1 MFEKYLDIHP
11 EVREA
16 LHKGKAVVALES
28 TIISH
33 GMPYPQNRET
43 AIRCQQIVRENGAV
57 PATIGILN
65 GRPTIGLN
73 EDQVETI
80 ATDKSVIK
88 VSRRDLPFVIS
99 KGKNGATTVAS
110 SMILAHMAGI
120 PIFVT
125 GGIGGAHRGAHK
137 TFDVSADLMELA
149 NTNVAVVCS
158 GCKSIIDIGL
168 TLEYLETHGVPVV
181 GYRTEEFPAFYTRKS
196 GFKVDFRVDSPE
208 EIANAIRAKWD
219 LNLQGGL
226 VISNPIP
233 EEYAMSQD
241 LINESI
247 DEAVEKADQLDIRGK
262 ELTPFLLS
270 EIESFTEGESL
281 KSNQE
286 LVFSNTF
293 LAAELAVALA
303 KTRD

>member
-11 EVREA
+11 EVQDA
-16 LHKGKAVVALES
+16 LDSGKAVVALES

-33 GMPYPQNRET
+33 GMPFPQNRDT
-43 AIRCQQIVRENGAV
+43 AVRCQEIIREKGAV
-57 PATIGILN
+57 PATIGILK
-65 GRPTIGLN
+65 GRPTIGLDRAQI
-73 EDQVETI
+73 EVM
-80 ATDKSVIK
+80 ATDDSVIK
-88 VSRRDLPFVIS
+88 VSRRDLPFVVS
-99 KGKNGATTVAS
+99 QERNGATTVAS

-120 PIFVT
+120 QIFVT

-149 NTNVAVVCS
+149 QTDVAVVCS

-168 TLEYLETHGVPVV
+168 TLEYLETHGVPIV
-181 GYRTEEFPAFYTRKS
+181 GYMTDEFPAFYTRKS
-196 GFKVDFRVDSPE
+196 GFKVDFRVETPE
-208 EIANAIRAKWD
+208 ELARAIQAKWD
-219 LNLQGGL
+219 LKLQGGL

-233 EEYAMSQD
+233 EEFAMSQD

-270 EIESFTEGESL
+270 EIESYTRGESL

-286 LVFSNTF
+286 LVYSNTY
-293 LAAELAVALA
+293 LAAELAVSLA
-303 KTRD
+303 KIRA